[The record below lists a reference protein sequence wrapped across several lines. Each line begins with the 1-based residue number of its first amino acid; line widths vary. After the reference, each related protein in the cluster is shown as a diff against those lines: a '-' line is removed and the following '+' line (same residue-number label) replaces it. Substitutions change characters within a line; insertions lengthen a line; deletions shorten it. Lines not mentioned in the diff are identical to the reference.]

1 MSDTGVKEETLT
13 HIGRRVSSAPPNA
26 VDFVIHRGLQVG
38 LGGRG
43 GRWEGVEGR
52 LEWGGENWLRGKYG
66 KLLF

>member
-38 LGGRG
+38 LGGGRELG
-43 GRWEGVEGR
+43 GEGR
-52 LEWGGENWLRGKYG
+52 GEWKDV
-66 KLLF
+66 